1 MRGCLRENERLGVR
15 DTSIDNSVL
24 LQVGM
29 VAKLQMFSRRKV
41 AVALRW
47 EKNDI

>member
-29 VAKLQMFSRRKV
+29 VAKLQMLAEGKW
-41 AVALRW
+41 LLL
-47 EKNDI
+47 